1 MTFLL
6 YFEER
11 TKSPTVS
18 SSSHECLNCLQ
29 PLDPADKFCRQCGQ
43 NSATHRFTLPHIL
56 HEFFHAFTHTDKSIF
71 SLVLALFTRPGK
83 LVAEYLD
90 GKRKK
95 VFNPFTF
102 LLLVAAFSVLV
113 LSLTKANDKLNT
125 KPHQSN
131 SQKTKESNYTNP
143 DIKPG
148 EKGITRIPTAR
159 EVEIRTRANNVNS
172 FMQKR
177 QNLVMIIAV
186 PFNALIFFIG
196 FRKKGRNY
204 AEHLVANVFFVG
216 IVILFTSIIF
226 YPLMAVYNRPP
237 VLFWLLGAMLL
248 SHVLYYAWAYAQLFS
263 IRSAGGKIAVVGVS
277 LLAILL
283 WSAIS
288 RALILMYIMGSF
300 S

>member
-1 MTFLL
+1 M
-6 YFEER
+6 
-11 TKSPTVS
+11 
-18 SSSHECLNCLQ
+18 
-29 PLDPADKFCRQCGQ
+29 
-43 NSATHRFTLPHIL
+43 
-56 HEFFHAFTHTDKSIF
+56 
-71 SLVLALFTRPGK
+71 ALFTRPGK

-113 LSLTKANDKLNT
+113 LGLTKTKHNTNT
-125 KPHQSN
+125 KPPISN
-131 SQKTKESNYTNP
+131 SQTTKESNYTNP
-143 DIKPG
+143 NIKPA
-148 EKGITRIPTAR
+148 EKGISKTPTAR
-159 EVEIRTRANNVNS
+159 DTEIRKRANNVNT

-186 PFNALIFFIG
+186 PFNALIFFIA

-226 YPLMAVYNRPP
+226 YPLMAVYSRPP
-237 VLFWLLGAMLL
+237 VLFWLLGTMLL
-248 SHVLYYAWAYAQLFS
+248 SHVLYYSWAYAQLFS
-263 IRSAGGKIAVVGVS
+263 IQSAGGKIAVIGVS

-288 RALILMYIMGSF
+288 RAIIQMYIMGSF

>member
-1 MTFLL
+1 
-6 YFEER
+6 
-11 TKSPTVS
+11 
-18 SSSHECLNCLQ
+18 
-29 PLDPADKFCRQCGQ
+29 
-43 NSATHRFTLPHIL
+43 
-56 HEFFHAFTHTDKSIF
+56 
-71 SLVLALFTRPGK
+71 
-83 LVAEYLD
+83 
-90 GKRKK
+90 
-95 VFNPFTF
+95 
-102 LLLVAAFSVLV
+102 
-113 LSLTKANDKLNT
+113 
-125 KPHQSN
+125 
-131 SQKTKESNYTNP
+131 
-143 DIKPG
+143 
-148 EKGITRIPTAR
+148 
-159 EVEIRTRANNVNS
+159 
-172 FMQKR
+172 MQKR

-186 PFNALIFFIG
+186 PFNALIFFVA

-237 VLFWLLGAMLL
+237 ALFWLLGTMLL

-288 RALILMYIMGSF
+288 RALIQMYIMGSF